1 MLALLLVLLFF
12 RKAKPGTMLFSAV
25 IQLVWT
31 GAAAGGAYLVVSN
44 VLKANNLSGYREIL
58 KFAGAQPVFYAM
70 LAVSALGSLI
80 VFLILSR
87 LFRSPFSVALGVL
100 IIPAVLAVVT
110 TFVFPSVNYLFALP
124 VLAGLAVVFLS
135 LVLRP
140 GAALFGALGSVLI
153 LLLFLPIVML
163 MYVALSFESAHMA
176 IALAQFP
183 LTMIWGFFGLS
194 GRKKTA

>member
-1 MLALLLVLLFF
+1 MLL
-12 RKAKPGTMLFSAV
+12 SAV